1 MAISIKGKFKQVIG
15 IILTSTKPTNTVD
28 GGYAAPSTTILMV
41 DGGNATTTSFVQF
54 YDGGSAT
61 EGVSHV

>member
-1 MAISIKGKFKQVIG
+1 MAISINGKFKQVFG
-15 IILTSTKPTNTVD
+15 IILTSIKPTNMVD
-28 GGYAAPSTTILMV
+28 GGYAAPSTINIVV
-41 DGGNATTTSFVQF
+41 DGGDANTTSFVQF